1 MDAVTGL
8 MPDAVSVV
16 YFAPKAETLRGLVR
30 FGAQATQSM
39 SRGEAEEDGEF
50 FPGVHGGAIAMVL
63 ADAAVYFAR
72 ISWKANAMLKKIS
85 VQLLGVTFA
94 RCDFNR
100 AQDVAFFMFPNISR
114 GSASPVSP
122 LRLWNSP

>member
-1 MDAVTGL
+1 MTGL

-16 YFAPKAETLRGLVR
+16 YFSPAAETLRGLVR

-39 SRGEAEEDGEF
+39 SRGEPEEDGEF

-85 VQLLGVTFA
+85 VQFLDLSKEFCSPHAGV
-94 RCDFNR
+94 
-100 AQDVAFFMFPNISR
+100 
-114 GSASPVSP
+114 
-122 LRLWNSP
+122 